1 MVYFFISRRK
11 IYVSRREI
19 YIPKREICI
28 SRREIENVFV
38 FSVFISLLF
47 RIFLFVTEYFCEIYE
62 ECQGDTSLFSLA
74 FVYLRHFVC
83 LLLGLCQSE
92 LDGQC
97 ELHVYRFT
105 FLLAGSPKGHGVDH
119 TDGFGI
125 QFG

>member
-1 MVYFFISRRK
+1 MVYFFISRCK

-47 RIFLFVTEYFCEIYE
+47 RIFLFVTISVKYTKNAKEY
-62 ECQGDTSLFSLA
+62 TSLFSLA

-92 LDGQC
+92 LDGQR

-125 QFG
+125 QVG

>member
-38 FSVFISLLF
+38 FSVFMSLLF

-62 ECQGDTSLFSLA
+62 ECQG
-74 FVYLRHFVC
+74 VHFVVLPGIC
-83 LLLGLCQSE
+83 VLKTFCM
-92 LDGQC
+92 
-97 ELHVYRFT
+97 FT
-105 FLLAGSPKGHGVDH
+105 FGALPI
-119 TDGFGI
+119 GI
-125 QFG
+125 GWAA